1 MFPTKEKASPQEI
14 PASRAFWGGNENG
27 SVWVKLWA
35 LKTKYCLSLPE
46 HCIDFLRQSS
56 MCHGDIGL
64 ITFEWSPRNRI
75 PVANATTHQCVN
87 WQRLDDWTKERTV
100 DMLKP
105 GWLVH
110 PTLGMWGFFVPFFTL
125 PRSSVVVRSSLL
137 QKAKKKVKGVLRFNL
152 TVMIEYVSG
161 FKGEGGKDLQKC
173 FFFFF
178 FFPGLQAPFLGAR
191 AF

>member
-1 MFPTKEKASPQEI
+1 
-14 PASRAFWGGNENG
+14 
-27 SVWVKLWA
+27 
-35 LKTKYCLSLPE
+35 
-46 HCIDFLRQSS
+46 
-56 MCHGDIGL
+56 
-64 ITFEWSPRNRI
+64 
-75 PVANATTHQCVN
+75 
-87 WQRLDDWTKERTV
+87 
-100 DMLKP
+100 MLKP